1 MDAWVVWMIVA
12 LVLGVAE
19 VVTGGSLVLLMLGGG
34 ALAGSATAALTDNEF
49 LPWVSFAVVS
59 LGLLGLV
66 RPVARKHMN
75 APMALRTGAERLVG
89 EEAVVIAEVTD
100 RDGRVK
106 LGGEVWSARAFGDG
120 ETFEPGTRVRVLE
133 IDGATALVA

>member
-1 MDAWVVWMIVA
+1 MIWLIVA

-34 ALAGSATAALTDNEF
+34 ALAGSATAAVTDNEF
-49 LPWVSFAVVS
+49 LPWVAFTVVS
-59 LGLLGLV
+59 LGLLGVV
-66 RPVARKHMN
+66 RPIARKHMN
-75 APMALRTGAERLVG
+75 TPLAIRTGAERLVG
-89 EEAVVIAEVTD
+89 AEAVVIAEVTD

-106 LGGEVWSARAFGDG
+106 LDGEIWSARAFGEDQ
-120 ETFEPGTRVRVLE
+120 TFAPGARVRVLE